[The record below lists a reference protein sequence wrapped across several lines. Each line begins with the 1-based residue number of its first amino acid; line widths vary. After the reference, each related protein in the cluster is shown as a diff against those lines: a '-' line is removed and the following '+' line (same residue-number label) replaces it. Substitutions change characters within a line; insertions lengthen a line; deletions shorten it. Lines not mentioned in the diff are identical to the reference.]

1 MATAT
6 IIKLTPKCSL
16 VSLRANER
24 QLKSTL
30 VYIKKEESD
39 EVGDIIDIQD
49 GYKVVPFFAYDEEQ
63 GVEVRVTTN
72 SGIGCNTLEW
82 PTE

>member
-6 IIKLTPKCSL
+6 IVKLTPKCSL

-30 VYIKKEESD
+30 VYIKKDDSD
-39 EVGDIIDIQD
+39 QVGDIIDIQE
-49 GYKVVPFFAYDEEQ
+49 GYKIVPFFVLDEQ
-63 GVEVRVTTN
+63 GVEARVTTE
-72 SGIGCNTLEW
+72 SGIGCNTLDW

>member
-1 MATAT
+1 MAKG
-6 IIKLTPKCSL
+6 IIRTLTPKCTL
-16 VSLRANER
+16 VSLEPNER

-30 VYIKKEESD
+30 VYIKRDESD
-39 EVGDIIDIQD
+39 EVGDIIDIQE
-49 GYKVVPFFAYDEEQ
+49 GFKIVPFFVYDQEQ
-63 GVEVRVTTN
+63 GIEVRVTTK